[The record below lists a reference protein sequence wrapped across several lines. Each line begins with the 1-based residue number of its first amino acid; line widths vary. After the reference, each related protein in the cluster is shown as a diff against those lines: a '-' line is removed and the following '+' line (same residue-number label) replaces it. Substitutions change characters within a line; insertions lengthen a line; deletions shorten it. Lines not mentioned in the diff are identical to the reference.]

1 MRKGEIIMKKK
12 LAALFFT
19 AALLCVCLCGTALA
33 ADGQVTFAAITEP
46 DRDECWRF
54 QTRVY
59 CRNETGKTVQTE
71 NWEARLYSTSI
82 DPYTDPPIEIPVYA
96 KKNVETTQKI
106 PPFQP
111 TKNTGFWIHINHS
124 APKDSPFRY
133 YRTTDYVF
141 INGQTIYYVFQDLHG
156 SFFVQTGD
164 ASTGTYLTEDEIQ
177 HSLFPVSSSFVI
189 PKTADKDVLSSCK
202 VTFEDGTTMEVPAEN
217 LKNPEEPFQNP
228 PFAQQTQ
235 N

>member
-1 MRKGEIIMKKK
+1 MKKK

-19 AALLCVCLCGTALA
+19 AVLLCVCLCGTALA
-33 ADGQVTFAAITEP
+33 AEGQVFFAVITDEDRAENCDEP
-46 DRDECWRF
+46 VYAARI
-54 QTRVY
+54 Y
-59 CRNETGKTVQTE
+59 CRNETYKTISSEQLTANVLVNYAYTYGYPRNGEFPVFGNRTVGK
-71 NWEARLYSTSI
+71 
-82 DPYTDPPIEIPVYA
+82 D
-96 KKNVETTQKI
+96 QKI

-111 TKNTGFWIHINHS
+111 TKSTGFWVHINRS
-124 APKDSPFRY
+124 APLNSPFRY

-189 PKTADKDVLSSCK
+189 QKTADKGTLSSCK